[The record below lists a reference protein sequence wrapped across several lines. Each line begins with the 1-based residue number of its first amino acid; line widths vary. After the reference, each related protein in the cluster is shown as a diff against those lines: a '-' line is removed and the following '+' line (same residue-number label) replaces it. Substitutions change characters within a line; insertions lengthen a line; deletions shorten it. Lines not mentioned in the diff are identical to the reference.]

1 MIHAPC
7 RGAAVNVHGTY
18 KSAAS
23 SYCYSRHLQSKA
35 RLIINPNPR
44 QIHTRA
50 MSTTDKPPIPNLRDL
65 AGGSLSLVR
74 PSLILR
80 SAAPPTVSS
89 PDLESLNISTV
100 FDLRSTLEAARPNS
114 SGDVGDPYAPEQ
126 WPGGP
131 RRIHAPVFEGAD
143 YGPEAVAVRFR
154 KYADSHPTEG
164 FVTAYKDIATAGAP
178 AFATVLNHIASDAF
192 DAAARR
198 PILVHCTAGKDR
210 TGVLCALIL
219 SLCDV
224 PDAAVAEEYGLTTQG
239 MAAAK
244 PALVK
249 YLVSTPAFAGDEEG
263 AERMLSSKPEAMVAT
278 LAMVRKEWGS
288 VEGYFL
294 KEAKLSPETI
304 SRVRQKLLVS
314 N

>member
-1 MIHAPC
+1 M
-7 RGAAVNVHGTY
+7 
-18 KSAAS
+18 SA
-23 SYCYSRHLQSKA
+23 
-35 RLIINPNPR
+35 
-44 QIHTRA
+44 
-50 MSTTDKPPIPNLRDL
+50 TDSKPPIPNLRDL

-74 PSLILR
+74 PNLILR
-80 SAAPPTVSS
+80 SAAPPTISS
-89 PDLESLNISTV
+89 PDLEALNISIV

-114 SGDVGDPYAPEQ
+114 SGDLGNPESPEQ

-131 RRIHAPVFEGAD
+131 RRVHAPVFEGAD

-164 FVTAYKDIATAGAP
+164 FVTAYRDIAVAGAP
-178 AFATVLNHIASDAF
+178 AFAAVLNHIASDGF
-192 DAAARR
+192 DPAAQK

-224 PDAAVAEEYGLTTQG
+224 PDEAVAEEYGLTTQG

-244 PALVK
+244 PGLIK
-249 YLVSTPAFAGDEEG
+249 YLVATPAFAGDEAG
-263 AERMLSSKPEAMVAT
+263 AERMLSSKPESMIAT
-278 LAMVRKEWGS
+278 LAMIRKEWGS
-288 VEGYFL
+288 AEGFFL
-294 KEAKLSPETI
+294 KESKVSPETI
-304 SRVRQKLLVS
+304 TRVRQKLLVR